1 MRKQSISSGK
11 KIIHFKRWT
20 RRRYAIFSSLGK
32 NIKICRLRTDMCAGE
47 EMKQGHKSCLGIC
60 VCMQAI
66 PGKKEDDTGIP
77 DMYRNTLDPALQET
91 LRVQGKVAPIPQE
104 GRCSKYRYINKN
116 SEIPLSRHIVSGV
129 RVFPYVNMTHD
140 LYE

>member
-1 MRKQSISSGK
+1 M
-11 KIIHFKRWT
+11 
-20 RRRYAIFSSLGK
+20 
-32 NIKICRLRTDMCAGE
+32 
-47 EMKQGHKSCLGIC
+47 GIC
-60 VCMQAI
+60 ICMQAI

-77 DMYRNTLDPALQET
+77 DMYRNILDPALQET

-116 SEIPLSRHIVSGV
+116 SKIPLSRHIVSGV

>member
-1 MRKQSISSGK
+1 M
-11 KIIHFKRWT
+11 
-20 RRRYAIFSSLGK
+20 
-32 NIKICRLRTDMCAGE
+32 
-47 EMKQGHKSCLGIC
+47 GIC

-77 DMYRNTLDPALQET
+77 DMYRNTLYPALQET

-116 SEIPLSRHIVSGV
+116 SEIPLSQAYCIRGKGISVCKYDT
-129 RVFPYVNMTHD
+129 RFI
-140 LYE
+140 